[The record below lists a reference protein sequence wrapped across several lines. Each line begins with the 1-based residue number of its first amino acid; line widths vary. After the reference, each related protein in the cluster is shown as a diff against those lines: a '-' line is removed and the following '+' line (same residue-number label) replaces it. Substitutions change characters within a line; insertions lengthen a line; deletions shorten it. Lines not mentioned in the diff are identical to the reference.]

1 MQIFYWEGVTA
12 FWGTSSPQV
21 LHWSVAEK
29 HPRAINIIQ
38 SARNMHKR
46 ERGESEMQLMLRMH
60 KKYVSNAG
68 F

>member
-1 MQIFYWEGVTA
+1 M
-12 FWGTSSPQV
+12 GTISPQV

-46 ERGESEMQLMLRMH
+46 ERGESEVQLLLRML
-60 KKYVSNAG
+60 KKYASNEG

>member
-1 MQIFYWEGVTA
+1 M
-12 FWGTSSPQV
+12 
-21 LHWSVAEK
+21 

-68 F
+68 IRTAPSTAHPPPPSR